1 MAAPEEI
8 LRLLEQYDSHRQA
21 YESGRYKETQ
31 LRHEFVD
38 KFFIALG
45 WDVNN
50 ERGYAEAYKDVVHED
65 AIKIGGVTK
74 APDYCFRIGG
84 VRKFFV
90 EAKKPSV
97 HIKGDTSA
105 AYQLRRYAWSS
116 KLPLSILTDFD
127 EFAVYD
133 CRQKPSPTDK
143 ASTARTMYLTYRD
156 YPQAWDEIAAI
167 FSREAILKGSFD
179 KYAEDNKAKRGTAEV
194 DDAFLTEIESWRESL
209 AHNIALRNPALKS
222 REFNFAVQ
230 ATINRIIFLRIC
242 EARGIESYGL
252 LLGLVNGKNVYQ
264 RLTEM
269 FLRADER
276 YNSGLFHFHDEKG
289 FAQAPDS
296 LTLTLT
302 VDDKPLKDII
312 KNLYYPDSPYEF
324 SVLPVDILGQVYER
338 FLGKVIRLTPK
349 HQAVVE
355 DKPEVKKAGGV
366 YYTPTYIVD
375 YIVKNTVGRL
385 IEGKKPKDVDK
396 LKVADIACGSG
407 SFLIGAYQY
416 LLDWYKEQYVKDGPT
431 RHKKELRQ
439 TATGDWSLTPA
450 ERKRILLNNIYGVD
464 IDSQAVEV
472 TKLSLLLKV
481 LEGETGETLATQ
493 LKMFQERALPDL
505 GSNIKCGNSL
515 IDSGFYA
522 SQQLSFLSE
531 DERYRINVFDWHAEF
546 PHVFGGADDGFDVIV
561 GNPPYIRIQ
570 ALKEWAP
577 IEVEYYKRKFTSAS
591 KGNYDV
597 YAVFV
602 EQGLRLLN
610 RRGSLGYILPH
621 KFFNAQYGEPLR
633 ALIADGKYLRHIV
646 HFGDE
651 QVFSGAT
658 TYTCLLFLDKAGQEQ
673 FTFTKADDLL
683 DWRTTGR
690 AIEGAL
696 PASNAG
702 ALEWNFAVGQG
713 ASLFDKLQQ
722 MPVKLGD
729 MADRIYQGLVTGGD
743 SVYLFRKSRPSR
755 EQGFTEVYSEQL
767 KEWMI
772 LESSI
777 LKPVVRSGNIRRY
790 WANPTHLLL
799 FPYSSGQKQAQLLT
813 PEEMTSL
820 YPLAWNYLNLNRTVL
835 EARDRGKLKG
845 KAWYRYSRTQ
855 NIGMWEQSKLM
866 IPYMITELAAYLD
879 KSEGLYF
886 SNVTTG
892 GYGLTTRESTVT
904 LAYLCGLLNSRL
916 LDFCLKEVSSNFR
929 SGYFAANKQFIEQLP
944 IRTIDFANKADRAK
958 HDRMVTLVEQMLT
971 LHKQLLAANTAHE
984 KTAIQRQIDAL
995 DKMINDLVYELYGLS
1010 EEEIRIVEESTR

>member
-1 MAAPEEI
+1 MATPEEI
-8 LRLLEQYDSHRQA
+8 LRLVEQYDCHRQA

-31 LRHEFVD
+31 LRHEFID

-65 AIKIGGVTK
+65 TIKIGGVTK

-143 ASTARTMYLTYRD
+143 ASTARTMYLTYKD
-156 YPQAWDEIAAI
+156 YPKAWNEIAAI

-179 KYAEDNKAKRGTAEV
+179 KYAEDNKAKHGTAEV

-222 REFNFAVQ
+222 RELNFAVQ
-230 ATINRIIFLRIC
+230 AIINRIIFLRIC

-296 LTLTLT
+296 LTLTLN

-349 HQAVVE
+349 HQTVID

-385 IEGKKPKDVDK
+385 TEGKKPKDVDK
-396 LKVADIACGSG
+396 LKIADIACGSG

-416 LLDWYKEQYVKDGPT
+416 LLDWYREQYFKDGPAK
-431 RHKKELRQ
+431 HKKELRQ
-439 TATGDWSLTPA
+439 TATGDWCLTPA

-515 IDSGFYA
+515 IDSEFYA
-522 SQQLSFLSE
+522 SQQMSFLSE
-531 DERYRINVFDWHAEF
+531 DERYRINVFDWQAEF
-546 PHVFGGADDGFDVIV
+546 PHVFGGDDGGFDVIV

-577 IEVEYYKRKFTSAS
+577 LEVEYFKRKFTAAS

-602 EQGLRLLN
+602 EQGLKLLN
-610 RRGSLGYILPH
+610 KRGSLGYILPH

-633 ALIADGKYLRHIV
+633 ALMANGKYLRHIV

-658 TYTCLLFLDKAGQEQ
+658 TYTCLLFLDKAGQER
-673 FTFTKADDLL
+673 FSFAKADDLL
-683 DWRTTGR
+683 GWRATGR
-690 AIEGAL
+690 AIERAL
-696 PASNAG
+696 PASNVG
-702 ALEWNFAVGQG
+702 ASEWNFTVGKG
-713 ASLFDKLQQ
+713 AGLFERLKQ
-722 MPVKLGD
+722 MPVRLGD
-729 MADRIYQGLVTGGD
+729 LARIFQGLVTGAD
-743 SVYLFRKSRPSR
+743 SVFVVEGVSPSTGSIAKVRDKNGRVWELER
-755 EQGFTEVYSEQL
+755 EP
-767 KEWMI
+767 
-772 LESSI
+772 
-777 LKPVVRSGNIRRY
+777 LKPFLSRVTVSTYREPIHRH
-790 WANPTHLLL
+790 WLI
-799 FPYSSGQKQAQLLT
+799 FPYELADGKASLISAQKMA
-813 PEEMTSL
+813 SA
-820 YPLAWNYLNLNRTVL
+820 YPRVWEYLNHRGKELRGRESGKWNTQQWYAFGRNQNLTEMEKPKLIVQVIS
-835 EARDRGKLKG
+835 ANGRYAFDDRGLYMTGGGNGPYYGIRWKQDNGGHSLHYLQ
-845 KAWYRYSRTQ
+845 AVLS
-855 NIGMWEQSKLM
+855 SKLL
-866 IPYMITELAAYLD
+866 EFYLHRV
-879 KSEGLYF
+879 S
-886 SNVTTG
+886 TTFRG
-892 GYGLTTRESTVT
+892 GYYSYAKR
-904 LAYLCGLLNSRL
+904 
-916 LDFCLKEVSSNFR
+916 
-929 SGYFAANKQFIEQLP
+929 FIEQLP
-944 IRTIDFANKADRAK
+944 IRTIDFASKADRAR
-958 HDRMVTLVEQMLT
+958 HDRMVALVEQMLT
-971 LHKQLLAANTAHE
+971 LNKQLLAANTAHE
-984 KTAIQRQIDAL
+984 KTAIHRQIDAL
-995 DKMINDLVYELYGLS
+995 DKVINDLVYELYGLS
-1010 EEEIRIVEESTR
+1010 EEETRIVEESTQ

>member
-8 LRLLEQYDSHRQA
+8 LQLVEQFDGHRRA

-31 LRHEFVD
+31 LRHEFID

-65 AIKIGGVTK
+65 SIKVGGVTK

-90 EAKKPSV
+90 EAKKPSI

-116 KLPLSILTDFD
+116 RLPLSILTDFD

-194 DDAFLTEIESWRESL
+194 DDAFLTEIEGWRESL
-209 AHNIALRNPALKS
+209 AHNIALRNPTIKS
-222 REFNFAVQ
+222 RELNFAVQ
-230 ATINRIIFLRIC
+230 AIINRIIFLRIC

-276 YNSGLFHFHDEKG
+276 YNSGLFHFRDEKG

-296 LTLTLT
+296 LTLTLN

-349 HQAVVE
+349 HQAVIE

-385 IEGKKPKDVDK
+385 TEGKKPKDVDR
-396 LKVADIACGSG
+396 LKIADIACGSG

-416 LLDWYKEQYVKDGPT
+416 LLDWYREQYVKDGPAK
-431 RHKKELRQ
+431 HKKELHQ
-439 TATGDWSLTPA
+439 TATGDWCLTPA

-515 IDSGFYA
+515 IDSEFYA
-522 SQQLSFLSE
+522 SQQMSFLSE
-531 DERYRINVFDWHAEF
+531 DERYRINVFDWQAEF
-546 PHVFGGADDGFDVIV
+546 LRVFGGDDGGFDVII

-577 IEVEYYKRKFTSAS
+577 LEVEYYKRKFRSAS

-610 RRGSLGYILPH
+610 KRGALGYILPH

-658 TYTCLLFLDKAGQEQ
+658 TYTCLLFLDKAGQER

-696 PASNAG
+696 PASNVG
-702 ALEWNFAVGQG
+702 AREWNFAIGKG

-722 MPVKLGD
+722 MPVRLGD
-729 MADRIYQGLVTGGD
+729 VAEKIAQGIRTSANEVYVLDLVSSDGGVITARSKQLARD
-743 SVYLFRKSRPSR
+743 VAL
-755 EQGFTEVYSEQL
+755 EQGSVLSFLAGREIKAYSISPSG
-767 KEWMI
+767 K
-772 LESSI
+772 
-777 LKPVVRSGNIRRY
+777 VVV
-790 WANPTHLLL
+790 
-799 FPYSSGQKQAQLLT
+799 FPYRRTASTAELV
-813 PEEMTSL
+813 PERE
-820 YPLAWNYLNLNRTVL
+820 YAVRFPKAYQYLRQNKALL
-835 EARDRGKLKG
+835 EAREKGRFRGDG
-845 KAWYRYSRTQ
+845 WYCFGRRQ
-855 NIGMWEQSKLM
+855 NIELM
-866 IPYMITELAAYLD
+866 MMPKILVPDIADKAA
-879 KSEGLYF
+879 F
-886 SNVTTG
+886 SYDEHGDYAFTS
-892 GYGLTTRESTVT
+892 GYGIT
-904 LAYLCGLLNSRL
+904 LKYDVSLAPKYLLGLLNSTL
-916 LDFCLKEVSSNFR
+916 LDFYLKKVSTPLRGGFFR
-929 SGYFAANKQFIEQLP
+929 YFTQFMEQLP
-944 IRTIDFANKADRAK
+944 IRTIDFANKADRAR
-958 HDRMVTLVEQMLT
+958 HDRMVALVEQMLT
-971 LHKQLLAANTAHE
+971 LNKQLLAANTAHE
-984 KTAIQRQIDAL
+984 KTAIHRQIDAL
-995 DKMINDLVYELYGLS
+995 DKVINDLVYELYGLS
-1010 EEEIRIVEESTR
+1010 EEETRIVEESTQ